1 MVYTRTA
8 AHEGYGGSI
17 TASITTDT
25 KLPLNYGPGG
35 ARLVTISANA
45 GRKVRMPD
53 ARLLTPGPT
62 VYVIRNSGL
71 NDFDVYAS
79 DNATLIQVVNA
90 GQLREFHLY
99 DNTTSNGL
107 WFVENGVVPGV
118 SSTITA
124 ERVPMEMTFSFGQR
138 VNLRTE
144 AERRGYTGDYPL
156 ALRVEILSGGTVR
169 SDDPT
174 IPAMDTGVFYAGST
188 ILLVN
193 RGRLYGMGGTGG
205 RGGLGSSANAAPGGA
220 GGDGLYARHS
230 VAVVNL
236 GFIAGGGGGGGGGGS
251 GTIAADGG
259 GGGGGGAGQL
269 GGIGGEAWL
278 PGSTPGGTGLI
289 DVGGIGGNGV
299 GNGARGGNGGQIGGV
314 GIAGSNGTGGT
325 GGAGGAAGYSLR
337 SVGGGPVITIVT
349 GGTRYGS
356 EVLS

>member
-8 AHEGYGGSI
+8 AHEGYGGSL
-17 TASITTDT
+17 TLAITTDT

-35 ARLVTISANA
+35 ARLITISANA
-45 GRKVRMPD
+45 GRKVRLPD

-62 VYVIRNSGL
+62 VYVIRNSGA
-71 NDFDVYAS
+71 NNFDVVAS
-79 DNATLIQVVNA
+79 DNTTVVVTAVA
-90 GQLREFHLY
+90 GRVYECHLY
-99 DNTTSNGL
+99 ANSTANGL
-107 WFVENGVVPGV
+107 WFVETGVVPGV

-169 SDDPT
+169 SDDPA

-205 RGGLGSSANAAPGGA
+205 RGGLGSSANGSAGGA
-220 GGDGLYARHS
+220 GGDGLFARHS

-269 GGIGGEAWL
+269 GGVGGLGGVATA
-278 PGSTPGGTGLI
+278 GAGGTGLI
-289 DVGGIGGNGV
+289 DVGGIRGNGV
-299 GNGARGGNGGQIGGV
+299 GNGAQGGNGGQIGGV

-337 SVGGGPVITIVT
+337 SAGGGPVISIVT
-349 GGTRYGS
+349 AGTRYGS

>member
-8 AHEGYGGSI
+8 AHEGYGGSL
-17 TASITTDT
+17 TLAITTDT

-45 GRKVRMPD
+45 GRKVRLPD

-62 VYVIRNSGL
+62 VYVIRNSGA
-71 NDFDVYAS
+71 NNF
-79 DNATLIQVVNA
+79 
-90 GQLREFHLY
+90 
-99 DNTTSNGL
+99 
-107 WFVENGVVPGV
+107 GV

-174 IPAMDTGVFYAGST
+174 IPAMDTGVLYAGST

-205 RGGLGSSANAAPGGA
+205 RGGLGSSANGSAGGA
-220 GGDGLYARHS
+220 GGDGLFARHS

-269 GGIGGEAWL
+269 GGVGGLGGIAAA
-278 PGSTPGGTGLI
+278 GAGGTGLI
-289 DVGGIGGNGV
+289 DVGGIRGNGV
-299 GNGARGGNGGQIGGV
+299 GNGAQGGNGGQIGGV

-337 SVGGGPVITIVT
+337 SAGGGPVITIVT